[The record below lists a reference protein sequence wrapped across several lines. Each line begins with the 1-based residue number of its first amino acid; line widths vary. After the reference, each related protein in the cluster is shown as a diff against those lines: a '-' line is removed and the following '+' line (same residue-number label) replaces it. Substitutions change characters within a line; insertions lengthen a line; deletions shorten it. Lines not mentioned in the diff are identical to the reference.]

1 MLRNRKNKS
10 KAEEDKDEWIKAAKQ
25 DPLAKRERAK
35 HSDGKVYFSYAQ
47 IHRTICS
54 LVPRIKEFRPDIILA
69 IGNVMQYNVI

>member
-35 HSDGKVYFSYAQ
+35 HSDGKVYFSYA
-47 IHRTICS
+47 RAWVLTC
-54 LVPRIKEFRPDIILA
+54 
-69 IGNVMQYNVI
+69 